1 MEKQS
6 FIAIAKRYY
15 SWISCMEK
23 AAFRIHEDVNQKYD
37 YVLPHGFHL
46 KMTASYVSRYGY
58 LMAECE
64 ADVLILYA
72 AAYLHDTI
80 EDARMTYNDV
90 VKFIRD
96 FREGDIVLPE
106 DLLHRIEEQ
115 VPDIVYA
122 LTNEKGR
129 NRKERADERYYKG
142 IRETRF
148 ASFIKMCDRLANIQY
163 TTMFV
168 FANHMLD
175 VYRREFPDF
184 IRSIDDGAV
193 MMVPDVM
200 KKEAER
206 LLAVETYVI

>member
-1 MEKQS
+1 
-6 FIAIAKRYY
+6 
-15 SWISCMEK
+15 
-23 AAFRIHEDVNQKYD
+23 
-37 YVLPHGFHL
+37 
-46 KMTASYVSRYGY
+46 MTASYVSRYGY
-58 LMAECE
+58 LVAECE

-96 FREGDIVLPE
+96 FREGNIALPE
-106 DLLHRIEEQ
+106 DLLHR
-115 VPDIVYA
+115 
-122 LTNEKGR
+122 
-129 NRKERADERYYKG
+129 
-142 IRETRF
+142 
-148 ASFIKMCDRLANIQY
+148 IKMCDRLANIQY